1 MNCFFVG
8 EGFAE
13 VVVGGGTDLL
23 KAFFF
28 LAEWFM
34 VDDVFAAT
42 SCPVRAPL

>member
-23 KAFFF
+23 KAFFYPCR
-28 LAEWFM
+28 
-34 VDDVFAAT
+34 VVHG
-42 SCPVRAPL
+42 